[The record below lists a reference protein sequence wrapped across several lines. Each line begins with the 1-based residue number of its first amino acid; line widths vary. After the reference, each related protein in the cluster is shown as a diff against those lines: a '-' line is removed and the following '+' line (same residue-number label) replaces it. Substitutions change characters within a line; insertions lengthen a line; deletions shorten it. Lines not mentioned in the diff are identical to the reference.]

1 MLFNSYIFIFLFL
14 PITLIGF
21 YQFGARGYF
30 RLAIAWLVTASL
42 VFYGWW
48 NPVYLILILASLL
61 FNYGMGVLLTK
72 SRARKMAQRRALL
85 VLGVGANLAVLGY
98 FKYTNFLLDGFNY
111 LSGSHFDFIRVI
123 LPLGISFI
131 TFQKIAYL
139 VDAYRGETHEYD
151 FLQFC
156 LFVLFFPQLIAG
168 PIVHHREVIPQFG
181 QARIFRLS
189 YENLAVGLTI
199 FAIGLFKKV
208 IVADN
213 IAVYATPLFT
223 ATADGMQPSLLEAWS
238 GALAYTMQLYF
249 DFSGYSDMAIGLA
262 RLFGIRLPINF
273 YSPYKSVNIIEFW
286 RRWHITLSRFLRDYL
301 YFPLGGNRK
310 GLSRRY
316 INLFLTMLLGGLW
329 HGASWTFVF
338 WGGLHGL
345 FLIINHAWQALR
357 IRMGH
362 TSASHGSAAGRGVA
376 RLLTFLAVVVAWV
389 FFRAEN
395 FDVALMV
402 LRGMAGMNGVVLPLE
417 YQHAL
422 ALLGSAGIEF
432 GKLSHSGAWPALC
445 LLLAVVW
452 FAPNS
457 IELLRHY
464 RPALMRFPGSTPV
477 RRGWMK
483 LRWRP
488 NLFWLL
494 ATAAMFLA
502 SIMNMAEVSEFLY
515 FQF

>member
-21 YQFGARGYF
+21 FQFGARGYT
-30 RLAIAWLVTASL
+30 RAAIAWLVSASL
-42 VFYGWW
+42 FFYGWW
-48 NPVYLILILASLL
+48 NPVYLGLILASLL
-61 FNYGMGVLLTK
+61 FNYSMGVLLTK
-72 SRARKMAQRRALL
+72 SQARKTFRRRVLL

-98 FKYTNFLLDGFNY
+98 FKYANFLLDGFNH
-111 LSGSHFDFIRVI
+111 LTGSHIDFIRVI

-156 LFVLFFPQLIAG
+156 LFVLFFPQLIPG

-181 QARIFRLS
+181 QSRIFQ
-189 YENLAVGLTI
+189 
-199 FAIGLFKKV
+199 GLFKKV
-208 IVADN
+208 MIADN
-213 IAVYATPLFT
+213 MAAYATPLFN
-223 ATADGMQPSLLEAWS
+223 ASANGMQPSLLEAWS
-238 GALAYTMQLYF
+238 GALAYTLQLYF

-262 RLFGIRLPINF
+262 RLFGVRLPINF
-273 YSPYKSVNIIEFW
+273 YSPYKAVNIIEFW

-310 GLSRRY
+310 GPTRRY

-338 WGGLHGL
+338 WGGLHGV
-345 FLIINHAWQALR
+345 FLIINHAWHALR
-357 IRMGH
+357 KRIGLA
-362 TSASHGSAAGRGVA
+362 TATKGSAVGRGAA
-376 RLLTFLAVVVAWV
+376 RLLTFLAVVLAWV

-395 FDVALMV
+395 FDVALTV
-402 LRGMAGMNGVVLPLE
+402 LRGMAGLNGVVLPLE
-417 YQHAL
+417 YQPAL
-422 ALLGSAGIEF
+422 SWLGSAGVEF
-432 GKLSHSGAWPALC
+432 GKLSHGGAWPALF

-452 FAPNS
+452 FAPNTL
-457 IELLRHY
+457 ELLRRY
-464 RPALMRFPGSTPV
+464 RPALMQFPASAPG
-477 RRGWMK
+477 RRGWGQ
-483 LRWRP
+483 LVWRP
-488 NLFWLL
+488 NGFWLVV
-494 ATAAMFLA
+494 TASLFLA